1 MSTQEIFYQVALA
14 GVLGIAG
21 QLLRVIAGLT
31 KLGQEAGAR
40 GVDFWQLFVPAKLVV
55 SILVGFVAGI
65 LAWVVADK
73 AMAVDFLKGDAET
86 VKKAV
91 LAIIAAGYAGTD
103 FIEGIMG
110 KLLSKSPAA
119 SRNNDQPANQ

>member
-14 GVLGIAG
+14 GLLGIAG

-110 KLLSKSPAA
+110 KLLPKSPAA